1 MAKKAKQTTEFP
13 EASEEPTTVIGK
25 KRVRRKYSLGDDY
38 KAWKAFC
45 DELKT
50 KAAFH
55 SSEAARY
62 RNEYK
67 KYYEN
72 GADGFCNERDDR
84 EWEKANNLITIA
96 EMKESERANAWK
108 TLPVDKLDLR
118 VKLIETLKK
127 VGFDTIG
134 ELSEWLGA
142 DFKEPKKGLGEKT
155 IETLGDAVNKFTA
168 PYHKPIIQAE
178 VERARAKREELS
190 Q

>member
-1 MAKKAKQTTEFP
+1 MTRATKTTEFP
-13 EASEEPTTVIGK
+13 AASEEPTTVIGK

-38 KAWKAFC
+38 VAWKLHC
-45 DELKT
+45 DNLKSQ
-50 KAAFH
+50 AAYH
-55 SSEAARY
+55 SSEARRY
-62 RNEYK
+62 GNEHK
-67 KYYEN
+67 KYYES
-72 GADGFCNERDDR
+72 GADGFCNARDDR
-84 EWEKANNLITIA
+84 EWEKANNLITLA

-108 TLPVDKLDLR
+108 AFPVDKLDLR

-155 IETLGDAVNKFTA
+155 IEMLGDAVNKFTA
-168 PYHKPIIQAE
+168 PYHQPIVQAE